1 MASYREV
8 VDEIEGALAHKR
20 RRQFELGAKLLLC
33 CEGSAPQLL
42 DTAFSP
48 PEPNRPGNL
57 AFRSLLSSHRR
68 HLHQLRATMRHMTVI
83 LRGARSW
90 VCLCDG
96 ITSRP
101 PSLRPMRRAARV

>member
-68 HLHQLRATMRHMTVI
+68 QPHDVHRTGGWQ
-83 LRGARSW
+83 ARSP
-90 VCLCDG
+90 V
-96 ITSRP
+96 
-101 PSLRPMRRAARV
+101 RASAHQRKQEVDFAP